1 MVREMN
7 IVFVNSCP
15 YMGGAE
21 MWHLRTAVAFRQRG
35 HVVNMLVRPGP
46 LAERARKAGLPVT
59 ALPLSFDLDLYS
71 FAKAF
76 MLFKKL
82 RPDVV
87 LLNDQRECRNVAPA
101 AALAGVPVRVQRK
114 GWPFLKGSWR
124 DRLVY
129 RYAVKNVIANSEDI
143 AALFRAKSGLPPG
156 RIAVFANGFDL
167 ESFRP
172 AKGPDE
178 KKEQRK
184 KWNADEAGF
193 VLGTA
198 SRLVEQKGLP
208 LLIDAVR
215 LLLDK
220 GIDARLL
227 MAGEGE
233 LESELLSRAEQK
245 GVLDRVRLV
254 GRVDDMPSFLQG
266 LDVFVFASLSEG
278 RSNAL
283 AEALATGLPV
293 VATDIP
299 GNAELV
305 RNEKNGLLVPPDD
318 AQAFADAVKRV
329 VEDCSLRENLGS
341 EARRFALRELDQ
353 EKILARLED
362 HLRAL
367 IEEESKDRK
376 EA

>member
-1 MVREMN
+1 MN

-21 MWHLRTAVAFRQRG
+21 MWHLRTALAFRERG
-35 HVVNMLVRPGP
+35 HAVNMLVRPGP
-46 LAERARKAGLPVT
+46 LAERAREAGLSVT
-59 ALPLSFDLDLYS
+59 TLPMGFDLDLYS
-71 FAKAF
+71 FARAF
-76 MLFKKL
+76 MFFKKL

-87 LLNDQRECRNVAPA
+87 LLNDQRECRTVAPA

-124 DRLVY
+124 DRLIY
-129 RYAVKNVIANSEDI
+129 RHAVKHVIANSEDI
-143 AALFRAKSGLPPG
+143 AALFRAKSGLPSE

-167 ESFRP
+167 ARFRP
-172 AKGPDE
+172 ADSPDE
-178 KKEQRK
+178 KKECRK
-184 KWNADEAGF
+184 KWDASEAGI

-215 LLLDK
+215 VLTDI
-220 GIDARLL
+220 GIDATLVV
-227 MAGEGE
+227 AGEGR
-233 LESELLSRAEQK
+233 LESDLLSRAEQK
-245 GVLDRVRLV
+245 GVLDRVRLA
-254 GRVDDMPSFLQG
+254 GRVDDMPSFLQA

-305 RNEKNGLLVPPDD
+305 KNEKNGLLVPLEDTR
-318 AQAFADAVKRV
+318 AFADAVKRL
-329 VEDCSLRENLGS
+329 VEDSALREELSG
-341 EARRFALRELDQ
+341 EARRLALRELDQ
-353 EKILARLED
+353 EKILAELED
-362 HLRAL
+362 HLCAL
-367 IEEESKDRK
+367 VREANKDRK
-376 EA
+376 E